1 MGVGSSVSVGKT
13 VGDSVTTAVGTG
25 EVAVGRDTVAGTVGV
40 SQGSGGALPNITKPK
55 Q

>member
-1 MGVGSSVSVGKT
+1 MGVGSSVSVGET
-13 VGDSVTTAVGTG
+13 AGDSVATAVGTG
-25 EVAVGRDTVAGTVGV
+25 EVGVGKDTVAGTVGV